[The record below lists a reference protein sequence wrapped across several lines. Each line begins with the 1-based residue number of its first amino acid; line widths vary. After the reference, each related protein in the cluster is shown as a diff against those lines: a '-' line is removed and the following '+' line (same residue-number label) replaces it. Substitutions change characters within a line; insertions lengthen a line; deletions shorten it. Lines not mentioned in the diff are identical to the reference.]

1 MSATHTTNSATKDA
15 YIAKMKL
22 QLDELN
28 EKMEE
33 LESRAH
39 EAKLEAQEK
48 YKEEMA
54 KLRAQSK
61 LALDKLGELK
71 SATESNWQ
79 ELVTN
84 TEKVRDAFVSSFHY
98 FKSQF

>member
-1 MSATHTTNSATKDA
+1 MSTTHTTTHATKDA

-28 EKMEE
+28 VKMEE
-33 LESRAH
+33 LESHAH
-39 EAKLEAQEK
+39 EAKLDAREK

-54 KLRAQSK
+54 KLRAQSQM
-61 LALDKLGELK
+61 ALDKLSELK

-79 ELVTN
+79 EIVTGA
-84 TEKVRDAFVSSFHY
+84 EKVRDAFVSSFHY